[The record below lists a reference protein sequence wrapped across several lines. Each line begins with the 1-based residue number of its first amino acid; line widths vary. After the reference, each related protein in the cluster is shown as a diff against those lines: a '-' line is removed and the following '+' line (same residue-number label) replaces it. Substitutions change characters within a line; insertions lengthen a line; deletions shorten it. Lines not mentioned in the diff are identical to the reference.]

1 MRYQLSCGQT
11 HSFQLSSLLTLS
23 PRQSARDRDGR
34 HPTRKPSPLPHWAW
48 SWKVQTERNLNGKG
62 TGRCEVSKVANTYW
76 VDERIRA
83 HRVTPR
89 TSSLASVQQ
98 ISAEI
103 LGTRTE
109 VRRRGGIIPSWV
121 VFGMILLATF
131 AVCVT
136 VNMRTRARVQV
147 AAQQLTSMR
156 TDVEALRNVNQSLKA
171 EVEKLRT
178 DPRTIE
184 LAARARLNMVR
195 SNEFVVPV
203 E

>member
-1 MRYQLSCGQT
+1 M
-11 HSFQLSSLLTLS
+11 
-23 PRQSARDRDGR
+23 
-34 HPTRKPSPLPHWAW
+34 
-48 SWKVQTERNLNGKG
+48 
-62 TGRCEVSKVANTYW
+62 SKVANTYW

-83 HRVTPR
+83 QRVAPR
-89 TSSLASVQQ
+89 ANSLASVQQ
-98 ISAEI
+98 ISLEI

-121 VFGMILLATF
+121 VFGMILMATF

-136 VNMRTRARVQV
+136 VNMRTRAKVQV
-147 AAQQLTSMR
+147 AAQQLTAMQ
-156 TDVEALRNVNQSLKA
+156 TDVEALRNVNSSLKT
-171 EVEKLRT
+171 ELHRLRT

-184 LAARARLNMVR
+184 QAARARLNMVR

>member
-1 MRYQLSCGQT
+1 MSR
-11 HSFQLSSLLTLS
+11 
-23 PRQSARDRDGR
+23 
-34 HPTRKPSPLPHWAW
+34 
-48 SWKVQTERNLNGKG
+48 
-62 TGRCEVSKVANTYW
+62 VANSYW

-83 HRVTPR
+83 QRVTPR
-89 TSSLASVQQ
+89 TASSLASVQQ
-98 ISAEI
+98 ISIDI

-136 VNMRTRARVQV
+136 VNMRTGAKVQI
-147 AAQQLTSMR
+147 AAQQLNAMH
-156 TDVEALRNVNQSLKA
+156 TDVEALRTLNQSLKA
-171 EVEKLRT
+171 DVQRLRT

-184 LAARARLNMVR
+184 LAARAQLNMVR

>member
-1 MRYQLSCGQT
+1 M
-11 HSFQLSSLLTLS
+11 
-23 PRQSARDRDGR
+23 
-34 HPTRKPSPLPHWAW
+34 
-48 SWKVQTERNLNGKG
+48 
-62 TGRCEVSKVANTYW
+62 SKAANNYW
-76 VDERIRA
+76 IDERIRSQ
-83 HRVTPR
+83 RVSRR

-98 ISAEI
+98 ISMDI
-103 LGTRTE
+103 IGTRTE

-136 VNMRTRARVQV
+136 VNMRTRAKVQV
-147 AAQQLTSMR
+147 AAQQLTAMQ
-156 TDVEALRNVNQSLKA
+156 TDVEALRGLNQSLKSD
-171 EVEKLRT
+171 VERLRT

-184 LAARARLNMVR
+184 MAARARLNMVR

>member
-1 MRYQLSCGQT
+1 M
-11 HSFQLSSLLTLS
+11 
-23 PRQSARDRDGR
+23 
-34 HPTRKPSPLPHWAW
+34 
-48 SWKVQTERNLNGKG
+48 
-62 TGRCEVSKVANTYW
+62 SKVANSYW

-83 HRVTPR
+83 QRVAPR
-89 TSSLASVQQ
+89 ANSALPSVQQ
-98 ISAEI
+98 ISIDI

-121 VFGMILLATF
+121 VFGMILLATL

-136 VNMRTRARVQV
+136 VNMRTHAKVQV
-147 AAQQLTSMR
+147 ASQQLTAMQ
-156 TDVEALRNVNQSLKA
+156 TDVEALRNVNQSLKT
-171 EVEKLRT
+171 EVQKLRT

-195 SNEFVVPV
+195 SNEYVVPV